1 MKKLIGILLCGLF
14 ILSACS
20 TSVNKT
26 SNSASIKDYKLE
38 NGKTVKVPEKPKRVV
53 VLTGFYVGD
62 FIKLGITPI
71 AVSDI
76 TKDSSIL
83 KPYLKGVDFIGENAV
98 EKVAKAKPDLIVVD
112 AMDKNINKYQKI
124 APTVPYTYNKYNHKE
139 ILREIGKLTNNEE
152 KALKWIKEWDD
163 KTQKDKEEIQS
174 KIGQVTASVFETD
187 EKQIYIYN
195 STWGRGLDIV
205 HDAFGMRMTKQYKN
219 KLQEDKKGYASIS
232 KENISEYAGDYIFL
246 SKPSYSTFD
255 FEKSNTWRNIDAV
268 KKGHVISYKA
278 EDYWFTD
285 PITLESLRS
294 KLKEQILNKSH

>member
-1 MKKLIGILLCGLF
+1 MKKIIGILICGLF

-26 SNSASIKDYKLE
+26 SNSASIKDYELE
-38 NGKTVKVPEKPKRVV
+38 NGKTLKVPKKPKRVV

-98 EKVAKAKPDLIVVD
+98 EKVAKAKPDLIIVD

-174 KIGQVTASVFETD
+174 KIGQATASVFETD

-294 KLKEQILNKSH
+294 KLKEEILNKSH